1 MSGSTATTGLDISG
15 RRHRPQAFAFG
26 RTTLWQKE
34 ITMISDNVRAD
45 ILLQA
50 MPYIKNFTGKVIV
63 VKYGGAAMI
72 NEGVRSAVLQ
82 DLILMRQVGILPV
95 LVHGGGPEI
104 DRMLKK
110 LGKERVFVDGL
121 RYTDDETMEIVQMVL
136 SGKVNKDLVAHIARQ
151 GGSAIGVC
159 GGDGGLFRATKL
171 QKNGKD
177 LGMVGEIST
186 VDPSVVQMALNAG
199 FIPVVSTIAL
209 RQDDEP
215 GYYNINA
222 DTASAELAGALGAE
236 KLILLTDVPGILKDV
251 ADMATLISL
260 IKKEEVPA
268 LLSQGTVSGGMIP
281 KVECCVKALELGV
294 TSTHILDGR
303 SPHSLLIEI
312 FSDRGMGTMIV

>member
-1 MSGSTATTGLDISG
+1 
-15 RRHRPQAFAFG
+15 
-26 RTTLWQKE
+26 
-34 ITMISDNVRAD
+34 MISDNVRAD

-177 LGMVGEIST
+177 LGMVGEISS

-236 KLILLTDVPGILKDV
+236 KLILLTDVPGILKDM

-268 LLSQGTVSGGMIP
+268 LVSQGTVSGGMIP

>member
-1 MSGSTATTGLDISG
+1 
-15 RRHRPQAFAFG
+15 
-26 RTTLWQKE
+26 
-34 ITMISDNVRAD
+34 MISDNVRAD

>member
-1 MSGSTATTGLDISG
+1 
-15 RRHRPQAFAFG
+15 
-26 RTTLWQKE
+26 
-34 ITMISDNVRAD
+34 MISDNVRAD

-50 MPYIKNFTGKVIV
+50 MPYIKKFSGKVIV

-95 LVHGGGPEI
+95 MVHGGGPEI

-110 LGKERVFVDGL
+110 LGKEERVFVDGL

-151 GGSAIGVC
+151 GGDALGIC
-159 GGDGGLFRATKL
+159 GGDGGLFKAEKL

-177 LGMVGEIST
+177 LGMVGEISS
-186 VDPSVVQMALNAG
+186 VDPKVVLMALDAG

-209 RQDDEP
+209 RQDDQR

-236 KLILLTDVPGILKDV
+236 KLILLTDVPGILKDM

-260 IKKEEVPA
+260 VKKEDVPA
-268 LLSQGTVSGGMIP
+268 LVTQGIVSGGMIP
-281 KVECCVKALELGV
+281 KVECCVKALDLGV
-294 TSTHILDGR
+294 ASTHILDGR
-303 SPHSLLIEI
+303 SPHSILIEI